1 MYQSYDGG
9 QNFALVPGGNFES
22 SQQKQ
27 ISCAVIQP
35 DIYHFA
41 ISGSDVP
48 GSSNLIH
55 GIWSRYGDESGY
67 VVRFND
73 FDSIAGFLEAVTI
86 SADGMTL
93 VAANYLTDT
102 RGQKYLDQI
111 YVSRVFWNPPAGW
124 NSYLGSY
131 YSYLDR
137 TIDPFRSFPSSH
149 SMEYLRSLVSLTATE
164 PVRFGSV
171 DIKYST
177 DMKVCFC
184 FCFCCWY

>member
-1 MYQSYDGG
+1 
-9 QNFALVPGGNFES
+9 
-22 SQQKQ
+22 
-27 ISCAVIQP
+27 
-35 DIYHFA
+35 
-41 ISGSDVP
+41 
-48 GSSNLIH
+48 LIH
-55 GIWSRYGDESGY
+55 GIWYRSGDESDY

-73 FDSIAGFLEAVTI
+73 FDTIAGFLEAVTI

-93 VAANYLTDT
+93 VAANYLTDS

-111 YVSRVFWNPPAGW
+111 YVSRIFWNTFR
-124 NSYLGSY
+124 GSY
-131 YSYLDR
+131 DSYLDR
-137 TIDPFRSFPSSH
+137 TIDPFRSFPYSH

-184 FCFCCWY
+184 YCFCCWY